1 MLRSIALAGAA
12 LLGALSLGAAAA
24 HATIVSGTGTFADN
38 GPSGNGLIFSGIT
51 NNSALSSLNLS
62 VGTPVT
68 LTNFLS
74 ITSNDTNWSFFG
86 QVGATDNISEA
97 FAFTLPSNGSGSVTG
112 SGSET
117 TDYFFGVVD
126 GGSGKITWNNPGTIN
141 FTDGAVLQISLSS
154 ASFNVTGGNPNQT
167 VGVNATF
174 SLIQGPS
181 GDTPVPEPGTL
192 ALLAS
197 GLFGLGFV
205 ARRRRADTGTL

>member
-1 MLRSIALAGAA
+1 MLRTIALAGAA
-12 LLGALSLGAAAA
+12 LLGTLTLGAAAG

-38 GPSGNGLIFSGIT
+38 GPTGNGLIFTGVT
-51 NNSALSSLNLS
+51 DNSLLSSLDLT

-74 ITSNDTNWSFFG
+74 VTSNDTNWTFFG
-86 QVGATDNISEA
+86 HVGATDNISEA
-97 FAFTLPSNGSGSVTG
+97 FNFTLPSSGSGSVNG

-117 TDYFFGVVD
+117 TDYFWGMVD
-126 GGSGKITWNNPGTIN
+126 GGSGKITWNNPGTIT

-154 ASFNVTGGNPNQT
+154 ASFRVTGGNPNQT
-167 VGVNATF
+167 VGVDATF
-174 SLIQGPS
+174 KLIQGPA
-181 GDTPVPEPGTL
+181 GGTPVPEPATL

-205 ARRRRADTGTL
+205 ARRRRAESGGA